1 VPYSQLLYARDGTVL
16 HAFLSRDDKWRMKTE
31 LGEIIPELRRGH
43 SYKEDKYFHWHPGVN
58 PAALVRAAFNNVV
71 RGRKDV
77 RRFDHYMQ
85 VARLLEPK
93 ERTYGNKLV
102 EVFRALQLEWHYSKE
117 EILQLYL
124 NLVPYGGNVEGVKS
138 ASVLYFGRLP
148 DQLSLAQIVTL
159 AIVPN
164 RPTSLHLGRHNALIR
179 QERDKV
185 AAPIR
190 AGRRFCRKRNC
201 RCADRTLT
209 VSRTEAPKAGPPLR
223 LAAQAAI
230 PRRH

>member
-1 VPYSQLLYARDGTVL
+1 MRTFGSQRNSRMPFPRHWFTRRQVLYPVLVLVMGLVGFGLLDLLFPFRVKVPYSQLLYARDGTVL

-31 LGEIIPELRRGH
+31 LDEIIPELRRAIL
-43 SYKEDKYFHWHPGVN
+43 YKEDKYFHWHPGVN
-58 PAALVRAAFNNVV
+58 PAALVRAAFNNTV
-71 RGRKDV
+71 RGRKTSGASTIT
-77 RRFDHYMQ
+77 MQ

-148 DQLSLAQIVTL
+148 DQ
-159 AIVPN
+159 
-164 RPTSLHLGRHNALIR
+164 
-179 QERDKV
+179 
-185 AAPIR
+185 
-190 AGRRFCRKRNC
+190 
-201 RCADRTLT
+201 
-209 VSRTEAPKAGPPLR
+209 
-223 LAAQAAI
+223 
-230 PRRH
+230 